1 MKTSNSLATL
11 VALSSLLSSAG
22 CASRGEVATSASAAA
37 QDAPVKHRIAGSF
50 DVTLKP
56 QPEAQ
61 DVGDPA
67 IGRMSAD
74 KQFHGA
80 LEALSKGQMLGVR
93 TAVKDSAGYV
103 AMEHVVGTLDGRTG
117 TFVLQ
122 HSTTMNRGVP
132 RQSITVVPD
141 SGTADLAGLAGSM
154 TIDIKD
160 GQHFYDFEYWFEAPP
175 KS

>member
-1 MKTSNSLATL
+1 MKTSNPAATL
-11 VALSSLLSSAG
+11 VVLCSLFWSAG
-22 CASRGEVATSASAAA
+22 CASRGEVTASANASA
-37 QDAPVKHRIAGSF
+37 QDTPVKHRTKGSF
-50 DVTLKP
+50 DVALKP
-56 QPEAQ
+56 QADAP

-74 KQFHGA
+74 KQFHGG
-80 LEALSKGQMLGVR
+80 LEATSKGQMLGVR
-93 TAVKDSAGYV
+93 TALEDSAGYV
-103 AMEHVVGTLDGRTG
+103 AMERVVGTLDGRTG

-141 SGTADLAGLAGSM
+141 SGTADLSGLAGSM
-154 TIDIKD
+154 TIEITA